1 MNNYVPLDVCSAY
14 SMGNSICQIPRLVR
28 KARELGFPAI
38 ALTDRNFMFGA
49 AEFHAACHSRQTKF
63 GGDFPPI
70 KPIIG
75 RSVAATVLEN
85 RHVIRLY
92 AKNKTGYRN
101 LVRISSAEVQPQGAQ
116 DRFIAFSDIE
126 KWREGLVCMTSD
138 MEPDFVDKCLR
149 VFGDDFAFM
158 AENDDFD
165 SSAWSSVMVCAAN
178 PVRFIEKD
186 DAEAFEVYCAI
197 FDLRKM
203 ADAGHRHCNGT
214 EYLLS
219 REKMSLRFPKHPEW
233 IENTVKIAERIE
245 DYEICE
251 APDVVEFPI
260 PREFGSEAD
269 YLASLVYEGMKKRWG
284 DPTPPEIVERINFE
298 LHVIKKMGFSGYFLI
313 VHDYVEAARRMGV
326 WVGPGRGSA
335 AGSTVAYALGIT
347 SVDPIKHRLLF
358 ERFLNPDRISMP
370 DIDIDFDDA
379 GRGKVIE
386 YLCDKYG
393 RDHVAHI
400 VTFGQMA
407 PRSAIKDVARVL
419 GMPVREANRL
429 ACHVPIVPKVTFKQS
444 LSESKELRNAYE
456 QGTPLEKK
464 ILRIAEKLEGCVRQP
479 GLHACGIVI
488 SRKPLSETLPVMQV
502 GARARESD
510 EPELITQY
518 DGNFVEPVGLVKFDI
533 LGLTTLAI
541 HKDCVKLIRERKGEV
556 LDLDKI
562 QYDEPETM
570 AVFERGDT
578 EHVFQ
583 FESSGMKRW
592 LKALKP
598 KCLDDLVA
606 MNALYRPGPIAYIP
620 TLVRRKNGE
629 EPVAYDH
636 PLMEEELRET
646 YGVTI
651 YQEQIMIL
659 SRKLAGF
666 TRGESDK
673 LRKAMGKKRLDI
685 MEEMKVKFVEG
696 CIANPEFRVGSWK
709 NESEARRLI
718 DKIWDDW
725 RAFSSYAFNKSHAV
739 AYAWLAYQTAYLKA
753 HYPEE
758 FMLALMESECGNS
771 TKIPGFIEEA
781 RSKGILLYSRIDSD
795 RMDWCSLDRPA
806 GLTVLKMGTD
816 AEHEWSEVL
825 RCAADYSRRKNK
837 AVLYYSM
844 RKPKNV
850 IASECTMAGAHFVFN
865 DTSAMDVD
873 ELCSNAHVIGRKLY
887 RAKATKGMRL
897 GLIVVDYLQL
907 VNIARLKSEDRA
919 EQEDAILD
927 RLVQLAYEEIC
938 HVVVLSRKPRG
949 DRVMV

>member
-1 MNNYVPLDVCSAY
+1 MNSYIPLDVRSSY
-14 SMGNSICQIPRLVR
+14 SIGDSICQVPCLVR
-28 KARELGFPAI
+28 RAREMGFPAI

-75 RSVAATVLEN
+75 RSIAATMNEK
-85 RHVIRLY
+85 RHDIRLY

-138 MEPDFVDKCLR
+138 MEPEFVDKCLR
-149 VFGDDFAFM
+149 VFGDDFAFL
-158 AENDDFD
+158 ANGDDFD
-165 SSAWSSVMVCAAN
+165 SSAWPSVMVCAAN
-178 PVRFIEKD
+178 PVRFVEKS
-186 DAEAFEVYCAI
+186 DAEAYDTYCAI
-197 FDLRKM
+197 FDHRKL
-203 ADAGHRHCNGT
+203 ADGGRRHCSGD
-214 EYLLS
+214 EFL
-219 REKMSLRFPKHPEW
+219 MSEEEMSVQFPKHPEW
-233 IENTVKIAERIE
+233 IKNTAKLAERIE

-251 APDVVEFPI
+251 APQVVEFPI
-260 PREFGSEAD
+260 PQGDGNEAD
-269 YLASLVYEGMKKRWG
+269 YLASLVYEGMKNRWG
-284 DPTPPEIVERINFE
+284 EQTPPEIVERINFE

-335 AGSTVAYALGIT
+335 AGSAVAYALGIT
-347 SVDPIKHRLLF
+347 AVDPIKHRLLF

-370 DIDIDFDDA
+370 DIDIDFEDA

-419 GMPVREANRL
+419 EMPVREANRL
-429 ACHVPIVPKVTFKQS
+429 ACHVPDVPKVTFKQS

-479 GLHACGIVI
+479 GLHASGIVI
-488 SRKPLSETLPVMQV
+488 SLRPLSETLPVMSCEEN
-502 GARARESD
+502 ARRAG

-518 DGNFVEPVGLVKFDI
+518 DGHYVEPVGLVRFDI
-533 LGLTTLAI
+533 LGLKTLAVQ
-541 HKDCVKLIRERKGEV
+541 KYCVNLIKERKGQV
-556 LDLDKI
+556 VDLDKI
-562 QYDEPETM
+562 PHDEPETM
-570 AVFERGDT
+570 AVFTRGDT

-606 MNALYRPGPIAYIP
+606 MNALYRPGPMACIS
-620 TLVRRKNGE
+620 TFVRRKNGE

-636 PLMEEELRET
+636 PLMEEELHET
-646 YGVTI
+646 YGVTV
-651 YQEQIMIL
+651 YQEQIMML

-666 TRGESDK
+666 TRDESDK
-673 LRKAMGKKRLDI
+673 LRKAMGRKVMEI
-685 MEEMKVKFVEG
+685 MLTLKDKFVAG
-696 CIANPEFRVGSWK
+696 CLANPDFRIGEWRD
-709 NESEARRLI
+709 ETAARSLCA
-718 DKIWDDW
+718 KIWKDW
-725 RAFSSYAFNKSHAV
+725 ESFASYAFNKSHAV
-739 AYAWLAYQTAYLKA
+739 CYAWLAYQTAYLKA

-758 FMLALMESECGNS
+758 FMVALMESGECHK
-771 TKIPGFIEEA
+771 KI
-781 RSKGILLYSRIDSD
+781 
-795 RMDWCSLDRPA
+795 
-806 GLTVLKMGTD
+806 
-816 AEHEWSEVL
+816 
-825 RCAADYSRRKNK
+825 SRR
-837 AVLYYSM
+837 
-844 RKPKNV
+844 
-850 IASECTMAGAHFVFN
+850 
-865 DTSAMDVD
+865 
-873 ELCSNAHVIGRKLY
+873 
-887 RAKATKGMRL
+887 
-897 GLIVVDYLQL
+897 
-907 VNIARLKSEDRA
+907 
-919 EQEDAILD
+919 
-927 RLVQLAYEEIC
+927 
-938 HVVVLSRKPRG
+938 
-949 DRVMV
+949 

>member
-1 MNNYVPLDVCSAY
+1 MNNYVPFDVRSSY
-14 SMGNSICQIPRLVR
+14 SMGDSICQIPRLIR
-28 KARELGFPAI
+28 KARETGFPAL
-38 ALTDRNFMFGA
+38 ALADRNFMSGA
-49 AEFHAACHSRQTKF
+49 AEFHAACHSRQVKF

-75 RSVAATVLEN
+75 RFIAATVHETP
-85 RHVIRLY
+85 HAIRLF
-92 AKNKTGYRN
+92 AKSKTGYRN
-101 LVRISSAEVQPQGAQ
+101 LVRISSAEVQPQGAK
-116 DRFIAFSDIE
+116 DRFIDFSDVE
-126 KWREGLVCMTSD
+126 KWHDGLICMTSD
-138 MEPDFVDKCLR
+138 TKPDFVNMCLR
-149 VFGDDFAFM
+149 AFGDDFIFM
-158 AENDDFD
+158 ADSDDFD
-165 SSAWSSVMVCAAN
+165 SSIWPSVMVCAAN

-186 DAEAFEVYCAI
+186 DATAFDAYCAI
-197 FDLRKM
+197 FDNRKLSDV
-203 ADAGHRHCNGT
+203 ARRQCNGD
-214 EYLLS
+214 EYLMS
-219 REKMSLRFPKHPEW
+219 REAMSVRFPKHPEW

-251 APDVVEFPI
+251 APEVPVFSIPIEF
-260 PREFGSEAD
+260 SNEAD

-284 DPTPPEIVERINFE
+284 DPTPSEIVGRIDFE
-298 LHVIKKMGFSGYFLI
+298 LHVIKMMGFPNYFLI

-335 AGSTVAYALGIT
+335 AGSAVAYALGIT

-370 DIDIDFDDA
+370 DIDIDFEDA

-393 RDHVAHI
+393 REHVARI

-407 PRSAIKDVARVL
+407 PRSALKDVARAL
-419 GMPVREANRL
+419 EYPIRKANEL
-429 ACHVPIVPKVTFKQS
+429 AGLVPEEPRMTFRRALNGSAKFRQVY
-444 LSESKELRNAYE
+444 ESGESV
-456 QGTPLEKK
+456 QKK
-464 ILRIAEKLEGCVRQP
+464 ILRIAERLEGCVRHP
-479 GLHACGIVI
+479 GVHACGIVI
-488 SRKPLSETLPVMQV
+488 SHKPLSETLPVMPV
-502 GARARESD
+502 GARAREFD
-510 EPELITQY
+510 EPELVTQY
-518 DGNFVEPVGLVKFDI
+518 DGNFVEPVGLIKFDI

-541 HKDCVKLIRERKGEV
+541 HKGCVKLIRERKGEV
-556 LDLDKI
+556 VDLDNI
-562 QYDEPETM
+562 PYDEPETM

-583 FESSGMKRW
+583 FESDGMKHW
-592 LKALKP
+592 LVALKP
-598 KCLDDLVA
+598 KRFEDLVA

-659 SRKLAGF
+659 SQKLAGF

-673 LRKAMGKKRLDI
+673 FRKAMGKKRLDI

-696 CIANPEFRVGSWK
+696 CLANPEFRVGSWK

-758 FMLALMESECGNS
+758 FA
-771 TKIPGFIEEA
+771 EA
-781 RSKGILLYSRIDSD
+781 
-795 RMDWCSLDRPA
+795 
-806 GLTVLKMGTD
+806 VQ
-816 AEHEWSEVL
+816 
-825 RCAADYSRRKNK
+825 RKTINRQIK
-837 AVLYYSM
+837 A
-844 RKPKNV
+844 
-850 IASECTMAGAHFVFN
+850 
-865 DTSAMDVD
+865 
-873 ELCSNAHVIGRKLY
+873 
-887 RAKATKGMRL
+887 
-897 GLIVVDYLQL
+897 
-907 VNIARLKSEDRA
+907 
-919 EQEDAILD
+919 
-927 RLVQLAYEEIC
+927 
-938 HVVVLSRKPRG
+938 
-949 DRVMV
+949 MV

>member
-28 KARELGFPAI
+28 KVREMGFPAI

-138 MEPDFVDKCLR
+138 TEPEFVDKCLR
-149 VFGDDFAFM
+149 VFGDEFAFM
-158 AENDDFD
+158 ADNDDFD
-165 SSAWSSVMVCAAN
+165 CSAWPSVMVCAAN

-186 DAEAFEVYCAI
+186 DAEAYDTYCAI
-197 FDLRKM
+197 FDQRKL
-203 ADAGHRHCNGT
+203 ADGGRRHCNGD
-214 EYLLS
+214 EFL
-219 REKMSLRFPKHPEW
+219 MSEEEMSARFPKHPEW

-251 APDVVEFPI
+251 APQVVEFPI
-260 PREFGSEAD
+260 PQEFGTIDDYAKRFDEAVLRKEFDTWDRPNRYDRLGGYDKVLRIKFEAD
-269 YLASLVYEGMKKRWG
+269 YLASLAYEGMKKRWG
-284 DPTPPEIVERINFE
+284 DPPPEIVERIDFE
-298 LHVIKKMGFSGYFLI
+298 LHVIKTMGFPGYFLI

-335 AGSTVAYALGIT
+335 AGSAVAYALGIT

-379 GRGKVIE
+379 GRGKVIK

-464 ILRIAEKLEGCVRQP
+464 ILRIAEKLEGCVGQP

-488 SRKPLSETLPVMQV
+488 SHKPLSETLPVMSL
-502 GARARESD
+502 GNDRAPG
-510 EPELITQY
+510 EPDLVTQY
-518 DGNFVEPVGLVKFDI
+518 DGRYVEPVGILKFDI
-533 LGLTTLAI
+533 LGLTTLTI
-541 HKDCVKLIRERKGEV
+541 HKGCVDLIKERKGRV
-556 LDLDKI
+556 VDLDKI
-562 QYDEPETM
+562 PYDEPETID
-570 AVFERGDT
+570 VFAKGDT
-578 EHVFQ
+578 EHIFQ
-583 FESSGMKRW
+583 FESDGMTRW
-592 LKALKP
+592 LMALKP

-606 MNALYRPGPIAYIP
+606 MNALYRPGQIAYMP
-620 TLVRRKNGE
+620 TFVRRKNGE
-629 EPVAYDH
+629 EPVTYDH
-636 PLMEEELRET
+636 PLMEEMLRET
-646 YGVTI
+646 YGVTV
-651 YQEQIMIL
+651 YQEQVMLL

-666 TRGESDK
+666 TRGESDE
-673 LRKAMGKKRLDI
+673 LRKAMGKKV
-685 MEEMKVKFVEG
+685 MEVMLELKDKFVAG
-696 CIANPEFRVGSWK
+696 CLANPDFRIGEWRD
-709 NESEARRLI
+709 ETAARSLCA
-718 DKIWDDW
+718 KIWKDW
-725 RAFSSYAFNKSHAV
+725 EAFALYAFNKSHAV
-739 AYAWLAYQTAYLKA
+739 CYAWLAYQTAYLKV

-758 FMLALMESECGNS
+758 FAKVVG
-771 TKIPGFIEEA
+771 G
-781 RSKGILLYSRIDSD
+781 
-795 RMDWCSLDRPA
+795 
-806 GLTVLKMGTD
+806 
-816 AEHEWSEVL
+816 EV
-825 RCAADYSRRKNK
+825 R
-837 AVLYYSM
+837 
-844 RKPKNV
+844 
-850 IASECTMAGAHFVFN
+850 
-865 DTSAMDVD
+865 
-873 ELCSNAHVIGRKLY
+873 
-887 RAKATKGMRL
+887 
-897 GLIVVDYLQL
+897 
-907 VNIARLKSEDRA
+907 
-919 EQEDAILD
+919 
-927 RLVQLAYEEIC
+927 
-938 HVVVLSRKPRG
+938 
-949 DRVMV
+949 

>member
-1 MNNYVPLDVCSAY
+1 MNDYVPFDVRSSY
-14 SMGNSICQIPRLVR
+14 SMGDSICQIPRLVR
-28 KARELGFPAI
+28 KAREMGFPAL
-38 ALTDRNFMFGA
+38 ALADRNFMFGA
-49 AEFHAACHSRQTKF
+49 AEFHAACHSRQ
-63 GGDFPPI
+63 GSVYESLPPI

-75 RSVAATVLEN
+75 RFITTTVHETP
-85 RHVIRLY
+85 HAMRLF

-101 LVRISSAEVQPQGAQ
+101 LVRISSAEVQPQGAK
-116 DRFIAFSDIE
+116 DRFIEFSDVE
-126 KWREGLVCMTSD
+126 KWHDGLICMTSD
-138 MEPDFVDKCLR
+138 TEPEFVNMCLR
-149 VFGDDFAFM
+149 TFGDDFVFM
-158 AENDDFD
+158 ADSDDFD
-165 SSAWSSVMVCAAN
+165 SSIWPSVMVCAAN

-186 DAEAFEVYCAI
+186 DAEAFDSYCAI
-197 FDLRKM
+197 FDNRKLS
-203 ADAGHRHCNGT
+203 DAARRRCNGD
-214 EYLLS
+214 EYLMS
-219 REKMSLRFPKHPEW
+219 REEMPVRFLKHPEW

-251 APDVVEFPI
+251 APKVPVFHI
-260 PREFGSEAD
+260 PPKFSNEAD
-269 YLASLVYEGMKKRWG
+269 YLASLAYEGMKKRWG
-284 DPTPPEIVERINFE
+284 DPTPSEIVARIDFE
-298 LHVIKKMGFSGYFLI
+298 LRVIKKMGFPGYFLI

-326 WVGPGRGSA
+326 WVGPARGSA
-335 AGSTVAYALGIT
+335 TGSAVAYALGIT
-347 SVDPIKHRLLF
+347 SVDPIKYRLLF
-358 ERFLNPDRISMP
+358 ERFLSPDRISMP
-370 DIDIDFDDA
+370 DIDIDFEDK
-379 GRGKVIE
+379 GRMKVLRYITE
-386 YLCDKYG
+386 KYG
-393 RDHVAHI
+393 REHVARI

-419 GMPVREANRL
+419 EYPIRKANEL
-429 ACHVPIVPKVTFKQS
+429 AGLVPEETRMTFRRALNGSAKFRQVY
-444 LSESKELRNAYE
+444 ESGESV
-456 QGTPLEKK
+456 QKK
-464 ILRIAEKLEGCVRQP
+464 ILHLAEKLEGCVRHP
-479 GLHACGIVI
+479 GVHACGIVI

-510 EPELITQY
+510 ESELITQY

-556 LDLDKI
+556 LDLEKI

-673 LRKAMGKKRLDI
+673 LRKAMGKKLLDI
-685 MEEMKVKFVEG
+685 MEEMKVKFTEG
-696 CIANPEFRVGSWK
+696 CLANPEFRVGSWK
-709 NESEARRLI
+709 DESEARRLI

-758 FMLALMESECGNS
+758 F
-771 TKIPGFIEEA
+771 TEA
-781 RSKGILLYSRIDSD
+781 
-795 RMDWCSLDRPA
+795 
-806 GLTVLKMGTD
+806 
-816 AEHEWSEVL
+816 
-825 RCAADYSRRKNK
+825 
-837 AVLYYSM
+837 
-844 RKPKNV
+844 
-850 IASECTMAGAHFVFN
+850 
-865 DTSAMDVD
+865 
-873 ELCSNAHVIGRKLY
+873 
-887 RAKATKGMRL
+887 
-897 GLIVVDYLQL
+897 
-907 VNIARLKSEDRA
+907 
-919 EQEDAILD
+919 
-927 RLVQLAYEEIC
+927 VQ
-938 HVVVLSRKPRG
+938 
-949 DRVMV
+949 

>member
-1 MNNYVPLDVCSAY
+1 MNNYVPLNVCSSY
-14 SMGNSICQIPRLVR
+14 SMGNSICQIPCLVR
-28 KARELGFPAI
+28 KAREMGFPAI
-38 ALTDRNFMFGA
+38 AFTDRNFMFGA

-197 FDLRKM
+197 FDFRKM

-219 REKMSLRFPKHPEW
+219 REEMSLRFPKHPEW
-233 IENTVKIAERIE
+233 IENTVKLAERIE

-251 APDVVEFPI
+251 APEVPDFPV
-260 PREFGSEAD
+260 PGKFCDESD

-284 DPTPPEIVERINFE
+284 DPTPPEIVERIDFE
-298 LHVIKKMGFSGYFLI
+298 LHVIKTMGFSGYFLI
-313 VHDYVEAARRMGV
+313 VHDYAEAARRMGV
-326 WVGPGRGSA
+326 WVGPGRGSV
-335 AGSTVAYALGIT
+335 AGSAVAYALGIT
-347 SVDPIKHRLLF
+347 SVDPIKHKLLF

-370 DIDIDFDDA
+370 DIDIDFEDA
-379 GRGKVIE
+379 GRGKVIK

-393 RDHVAHI
+393 SDHVAHI

-419 GMPVREANRL
+419 EMPVREANRL
-429 ACHVPIVPKVTFKQS
+429 ACHVPNVLKVTFKQS

-479 GLHACGIVI
+479 GVHACGIVI
-488 SRKPLSETLPVMQV
+488 SRKPLSETLPVMPL
-502 GARARESD
+502 GNDRAPG
-510 EPELITQY
+510 EPDLITQY
-518 DGNFVEPVGLVKFDI
+518 DGQHVESVGLVKFDI
-533 LGLTTLAI
+533 LGLRTLAI

-562 QYDEPETM
+562 PYDEPETM
-570 AVFERGDT
+570 AVFARGDA
-578 EHVFQ
+578 EHIFQ
-583 FESSGMKRW
+583 FESDGMKRW
-592 LKALKP
+592 LMALKP
-598 KCLDDLVA
+598 RCLDDLVA

-620 TLVRRKNGE
+620 TFVRRKNGK

-636 PLMEEELRET
+636 PLVEEELRET
-646 YGVTI
+646 YGVTV

-685 MEEMKVKFVEG
+685 MEEMKVKFIAG
-696 CIANPEFRVGSWK
+696 CLANQEFRVSKWK
-709 NESEARRLI
+709 DESEARRLI
-718 DKIWDDW
+718 DKIWSDW

-739 AYAWLAYQTAYLKA
+739 AYAWLAYQSAYLKA

-758 FMLALMESECGNS
+758 FAM
-771 TKIPGFIEEA
+771 
-781 RSKGILLYSRIDSD
+781 
-795 RMDWCSLDRPA
+795 
-806 GLTVLKMGTD
+806 
-816 AEHEWSEVL
+816 
-825 RCAADYSRRKNK
+825 
-837 AVLYYSM
+837 AVGGG
-844 RKPKNV
+844 K
-850 IASECTMAGAHFVFN
+850 
-865 DTSAMDVD
+865 
-873 ELCSNAHVIGRKLY
+873 
-887 RAKATKGMRL
+887 
-897 GLIVVDYLQL
+897 
-907 VNIARLKSEDRA
+907 
-919 EQEDAILD
+919 
-927 RLVQLAYEEIC
+927 
-938 HVVVLSRKPRG
+938 
-949 DRVMV
+949 